1 MMHSIIR
8 SGVAITY
15 LADENPDKLRRAF
28 SLPNAMKAPEMKL
41 TAQNMAFAHIT
52 TRRIAPVI
60 DISGAAT
67 PFDERRFLDFI
78 SISDGHI
85 EKLKQVDRFS
95 DTQELQERYRSLLHE
110 IGSMPMSD
118 LRATFSFR
126 DTDMSF
132 NDMMTKADEMIKKYV
147 FEDDLHGAAF
157 IAGAAEYDALAKF
170 KKFVED
176 HGSDKDKILDRIS
189 EMENQEIRELLS
201 LGTRMIRRELRE
213 RAEKMVDYAVQ
224 DKWDFVELFAD
235 VGFKLDGNSD
245 FRFQTYNEAAE
256 TLKLADRE
264 RTTLYQPWEEWLD
277 DLMDKKVALGDA
289 STTYG
294 DGIDTNISG
303 LVGRRKL
310 NVRGTGAGGITIE
323 FRAHEG
329 TLDGDKIEN
338 YVTFLL
344 NFVERFKD
352 ERVRPTPRIGTG
364 ENVLETL
371 MPGEPAS
378 AWHLIGTDI
387 AEYKANMTTAQQNMY
402 DMIKDSE
409 DGGLDI
415 DNPEQLKWM
424 WQQYEDN
431 AIGQELFEYNDAES
445 LKKLV
450 DDTVELIKNEP
461 GRPHVVQE
469 RVRQLNVSLNRG
481 DSVGII
487 GKTVASPQE
496 FAAMAQFL
504 RNPSKE
510 RTWIV
515 YLKDKRIVEHE
526 AMTLNSA
533 AETVAPNPIMLEER
547 LDQFDADEFVMVHNH
562 PGGVAE
568 FSDADRVIATRYE
581 SILGVK
587 FRGSVVIDSGTYA
600 HRWRNRYGVMHGD
613 VENEQLPSSL
623 VGWDTNSPY
632 HNAGFRETQRTRRD
646 DPLYQTIVDDP
657 ETLAK
662 WEEVLS
668 GAEGRD
674 GEVSLRKYQESIL
687 GFSQYLKTR
696 KNWIVLGYMGEGG
709 RLDSL
714 VEYQGL
720 HELTAQELHQF
731 MKKRAD
737 MFGGSQV
744 NVFIGEGDW
753 YANVDEA
760 LQPFNEMDGIASVS
774 VGSEN
779 YTKVPAESGWGDSW
793 GTSDPNM
800 VEELFRSFGDESE
813 TGLKPLVKFGDK
825 VPAGTGNMSKVQF
838 DEAMRTGKVSV
849 GGKVLGRSPADKRL
863 MEDAEHVTSDRD
875 SYSGI
880 QSDESVQSA
889 DYQGEQGNLTL
900 NLDDMAGDR
909 SRVFLH
915 YGKGFRKKGSY
926 GFIFDPVTLVDKL
939 NASVSYDLLGDYQF
953 KLPDII
959 KEIAIADGLDFN
971 DNYIASLADYIG
983 GDYRGL
989 PAYDKDP
996 DFNIEQWALD
1006 ISDEVSDKLHDFA
1019 SSQRLTGQQAI
1030 NRLREGG
1037 NRLGYPLE
1045 ITVQGEIPLEYAIG
1059 VIEDGEVRYLAEES
1073 VGKHPSQ
1080 WVFDGEELDTLIEEW
1095 VDYGNEPEVS
1105 RIVGSLNMIPED
1117 IMLEHVMKRIESME
1131 SDNYNMEN
1139 VKGIIEIEGIY
1150 STAPAMLE
1158 IWLNFLDDE
1167 PYTGLLQ
1174 ELTEYWKGRDFRKES
1189 NLPAASGNQADNLK
1203 RPWRRAPDKS
1213 RFYRHLSPELR
1224 SKIENWDADPNIF
1237 YRLPVSENEDL
1248 LTQQSS
1254 VMIQPDGL
1262 KNADIDS
1269 QAEYVEWVK
1278 DNFRGDERDYL
1289 LKMKYS
1295 MEDFMGISRPVL
1307 KADGVYAWSTLADM
1321 IRYNLDFTDP
1331 GGEPWG
1337 NINSGL
1343 MVFEGDIVSTDTMHR
1358 EMFPDSGGGMTGQ
1371 LPYRGEIR
1379 LGAEG
1384 DIVKPTRLLETIERK
1399 DALLGE
1405 NVSKILDSV
1414 SPLSK
1419 DTPVY
1424 IQHLTHKDSFDEI
1437 MSSDGTIRSANA
1449 IGIGGEN
1456 THIGGIHAGEG
1467 NYVFFSEMDDPS
1479 FVTLIRHEDGTML
1492 PQQNYGFMIDAS
1504 EAINDMSGMIGE
1516 NLVDIQ
1522 EKAFMDALGEYR
1534 TRNNLSEDDAMYL
1547 VEELAELRENHPN
1560 FQELQ
1565 ERTLELLENEM
1576 DGLRVS
1582 GQEAISG
1589 LGHLSGHEIV
1599 VPDKVD
1605 YRAIRG
1611 VIINHEKKWLTPDSI
1626 GKPPDQWKYQDTPPT
1641 TLTPSTRNTSTTST
1655 KMSDL
1660 LLGTVDKQKSG
1671 RIPMTFAEYTRN
1683 NSEKMNYDDDRIFDA
1698 WANEMEEIAR
1708 EKGMTGSEISKFIR
1722 SYLR

>member
-1 MMHSIIR
+1 
-8 SGVAITY
+8 
-15 LADENPDKLRRAF
+15 
-28 SLPNAMKAPEMKL
+28 
-41 TAQNMAFAHIT
+41 
-52 TRRIAPVI
+52 
-60 DISGAAT
+60 
-67 PFDERRFLDFI
+67 
-78 SISDGHI
+78 
-85 EKLKQVDRFS
+85 
-95 DTQELQERYRSLLHE
+95 
-110 IGSMPMSD
+110 MSD

-132 NDMMTKADEMIKKYV
+132 NDMMTKADEMIKKYLY
-147 FEDDLHGAAF
+147 EDDLHGAAF

-245 FRFQTYNEAAE
+245 FRFQTYNEAVE

-402 DMIKDSE
+402 DMIKD
-409 DGGLDI
+409 DGLDI
-415 DNPEQLKWM
+415 DDPEQLKWM

-547 LDQFDADEFVMVHNH
+547 LGDFDADEFVMVHNH

-668 GAEGRD
+668 GAEGQD

-687 GFSQYLKTR
+687 GFAQYLKTR

-813 TGLKPLVKFGDK
+813 TGLKPLVRFNDK
-825 VPAGTGNMSKVQF
+825 VPAASGNLTKAQF
-838 DEAMRTGKVSV
+838 DEAMQSGKLAI
-849 GGKVLGRSPADKRL
+849 GGNLKRSPENKRL
-863 MEDAEHVTSDRD
+863 IRDAEHVTFD
-875 SYSGI
+875 SNTYNKI
-880 QSDESVQSA
+880 KSDESVQSQI
-889 DYQGEQGNLTL
+889 YQESEDIPQEHLMQG
-900 NLDDMAGDR
+900 LDAMAGDD
-909 SRVFLH
+909 SYVFLH
-915 YGKGFRKKGSY
+915 YGKGFREMR
-926 GFIFDPVTLVDKL
+926 DPMVLSSTL
-939 NASVSYDLLGDYQF
+939 S
-953 KLPDII
+953 
-959 KEIAIADGLDFN
+959 
-971 DNYIASLADYIG
+971 
-983 GDYRGL
+983 
-989 PAYDKDP
+989 
-996 DFNIEQWALD
+996 
-1006 ISDEVSDKLHDFA
+1006 
-1019 SSQRLTGQQAI
+1019 
-1030 NRLREGG
+1030 
-1037 NRLGYPLE
+1037 
-1045 ITVQGEIPLEYAIG
+1045 
-1059 VIEDGEVRYLAEES
+1059 
-1073 VGKHPSQ
+1073 
-1080 WVFDGEELDTLIEEW
+1080 
-1095 VDYGNEPEVS
+1095 
-1105 RIVGSLNMIPED
+1105 
-1117 IMLEHVMKRIESME
+1117 
-1131 SDNYNMEN
+1131 
-1139 VKGIIEIEGIY
+1139 
-1150 STAPAMLE
+1150 
-1158 IWLNFLDDE
+1158 
-1167 PYTGLLQ
+1167 
-1174 ELTEYWKGRDFRKES
+1174 
-1189 NLPAASGNQADNLK
+1189 
-1203 RPWRRAPDKS
+1203 
-1213 RFYRHLSPELR
+1213 HLS
-1224 SKIENWDADPNIF
+1224 
-1237 YRLPVSENEDL
+1237 
-1248 LTQQSS
+1248 
-1254 VMIQPDGL
+1254 
-1262 KNADIDS
+1262 
-1269 QAEYVEWVK
+1269 
-1278 DNFRGDERDYL
+1278 
-1289 LKMKYS
+1289 
-1295 MEDFMGISRPVL
+1295 
-1307 KADGVYAWSTLADM
+1307 
-1321 IRYNLDFTDP
+1321 
-1331 GGEPWG
+1331 
-1337 NINSGL
+1337 
-1343 MVFEGDIVSTDTMHR
+1343 
-1358 EMFPDSGGGMTGQ
+1358 
-1371 LPYRGEIR
+1371 
-1379 LGAEG
+1379 
-1384 DIVKPTRLLETIERK
+1384 
-1399 DALLGE
+1399 
-1405 NVSKILDSV
+1405 
-1414 SPLSK
+1414 
-1419 DTPVY
+1419 
-1424 IQHLTHKDSFDEI
+1424 
-1437 MSSDGTIRSANA
+1437 
-1449 IGIGGEN
+1449 
-1456 THIGGIHAGEG
+1456 
-1467 NYVFFSEMDDPS
+1467 
-1479 FVTLIRHEDGTML
+1479 
-1492 PQQNYGFMIDAS
+1492 
-1504 EAINDMSGMIGE
+1504 
-1516 NLVDIQ
+1516 
-1522 EKAFMDALGEYR
+1522 
-1534 TRNNLSEDDAMYL
+1534 
-1547 VEELAELRENHPN
+1547 
-1560 FQELQ
+1560 
-1565 ERTLELLENEM
+1565 
-1576 DGLRVS
+1576 
-1582 GQEAISG
+1582 
-1589 LGHLSGHEIV
+1589 
-1599 VPDKVD
+1599 
-1605 YRAIRG
+1605 
-1611 VIINHEKKWLTPDSI
+1611 
-1626 GKPPDQWKYQDTPPT
+1626 
-1641 TLTPSTRNTSTTST
+1641 
-1655 KMSDL
+1655 
-1660 LLGTVDKQKSG
+1660 KS
-1671 RIPMTFAEYTRN
+1671 
-1683 NSEKMNYDDDRIFDA
+1683 
-1698 WANEMEEIAR
+1698 
-1708 EKGMTGSEISKFIR
+1708 
-1722 SYLR
+1722 